1 MTRSALTISALTMPA
16 LAMLGFVALALT
28 GCGARDGDALVL
40 HGNVDIRQVS
50 LAFEEPGR
58 IATLWAEEGDRV
70 KAGAVL
76 ARLDTTTFQLQAD
89 QAEAQL
95 AAQSQTLLKLRNGSR
110 PEDITQAAARLD
122 QATADAARA
131 ADDVTRLKG
140 IAAHTAGQAISAEDL
155 DHATRQAA
163 TAAAKVRE
171 LDAALRLARIGPR
184 AEDIANADAQMRA
197 AKAQLA
203 QLRHAVELGTL
214 RAPADAV
221 VRSRLLEPGDMAS
234 AQRPVFALALVHPKW
249 VRVYVGEPDLGR
261 VRMGLGARVSSDSR
275 PEQAIAGHVGYISS
289 VAEFTPKSVETEELR
304 TNLVYE
310 VRVLVDDPADRLR
323 LGQPV
328 TVRLDTAPQK

>member
-1 MTRSALTISALTMPA
+1 MTRSALTMPA
-16 LAMLGFVALALT
+16 LTMLGFVALALT
-28 GCGARDGDALVL
+28 GCSARDGDALVL
-40 HGNVDIRQVS
+40 HGNVDIRQIS

-58 IATLWAEEGDRV
+58 ITTLWAEEGDRV
-70 KAGAVL
+70 KAGAML

-122 QATADAARA
+122 QAKADAARA

-155 DHATRQAA
+155 DHATRLAA

-203 QLRHAVELGTL
+203 QLRHAVDLGTL

-275 PEQAIAGHVGYISS
+275 PGQAIAGHVGYISS

>member
-1 MTRSALTISALTMPA
+1 MMTRSARTRSA

-28 GCGARDGDALVL
+28 GCGARDSDTLVL

-58 IATLWAEEGDRV
+58 IIAVGAEEGDRV

-76 ARLDTTTFQLQAD
+76 AQIDTTTFRLQAD

-95 AAQSQTLLKLRNGSR
+95 AAQSQALLKLRNGSR

-122 QATADAARA
+122 QAKADAARA
-131 ADDVTRLKG
+131 ADDAARLKA

-203 QLRHAVELGTL
+203 QLRHAVDLGTL

-261 VRMGLGARVSSDSR
+261 VRMGLGARVTSDSR
-275 PEQAIAGHVGYISS
+275 PGEAIAGHVGYISS

-328 TVRLDTAPQK
+328 TVRLDTALQK